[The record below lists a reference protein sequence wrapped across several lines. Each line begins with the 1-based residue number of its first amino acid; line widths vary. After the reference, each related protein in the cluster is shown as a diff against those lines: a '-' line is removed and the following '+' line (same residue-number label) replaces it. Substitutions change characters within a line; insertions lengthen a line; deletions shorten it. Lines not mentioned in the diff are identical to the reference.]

1 MTMASLILLS
11 LLLMMSV
18 TFIPRTAIK
27 DNAVSVITQ
36 IHDEGPYPIVRTP
49 ILLLDNFTDCVMCN
63 VVLSCDSSYSL
74 VQKSLLNPVQVS
86 NKGKVIEETYLWAI
100 GEKEISRK
108 SHYGRYWHGYQVP
121 LTLLL
126 LVTDYNGIRLFN
138 GILYL
143 FLFICTIW
151 LMCKRCG
158 WQLSIA
164 FLVAI
169 LMTASPY
176 IAPMSMQFFG
186 CHAIMLIA
194 TIIVLLRKQS
204 SDKDFTIFLTIGACT
219 AFIDLLTTPV
229 ITLGVPLACYI
240 AYLRPQRT
248 MRTIAL
254 LSLAW
259 VLGYV
264 TLWASKWVIA
274 TVITGENVIANALGT
289 VQFRTIGNGS
299 YFDALKPI
307 GSLLS
312 MLDKYNIS
320 LSNVIVFT
328 IIIIAIFAMI
338 FIIRRGWK
346 PLKQQLWWLI
356 IGALPLVWYCL
367 LPQHSISHF
376 FFTWR
381 ALLVT
386 VFSLTA
392 MILYSIK
399 LSRNE

>member
-1 MTMASLILLS
+1 MASLIFLS

-18 TFIPRTAIK
+18 TSIPRSAIK

-36 IHDEGPYPIVRTP
+36 IHDEGPYPIVHNP
-49 ILLLDNFTDCVMCN
+49 ILLLDNYTDCVMCN
-63 VVLSCDSSYSL
+63 VILSCDSSYSL
-74 VQKSLLNPVQVS
+74 FQKSLLNPVQIS
-86 NKGKVIEETYLWAI
+86 NKGKVIEDTYLWAI
-100 GEKEISRK
+100 GEKDISRK
-108 SHYGRYWHGYQVP
+108 SYYGRYWHGYQVP

-143 FLFICTIW
+143 FLFVCALW
-151 LMCKRCG
+151 LMYKRCG

-164 FLVAI
+164 FLVANLI
-169 LMTASPY
+169 TASPF

-194 TIIVLLRKQS
+194 TTVVLLRNQS
-204 SDKDFTIFLTIGACT
+204 NYKGSIIFITIGACT
-219 AFIDLLTTPV
+219 AFIDLLTTPI
-229 ITLGVPLACYI
+229 ITLGVPLACFIVYNQPK
-240 AYLRPQRT
+240 RK
-248 MRTIAL
+248 MRTISL
-254 LSLAW
+254 MSLAW
-259 VLGYV
+259 VIGYV

-274 TVITGENVIANALGT
+274 TIITGENVIANALGT
-289 VQFRTIGNGS
+289 AQFRTIGNGS
-299 YFDALKPI
+299 YFDAMKPI
-307 GSLLS
+307 GSILS
-312 MLDKYNIS
+312 MLGKYNITS
-320 LSNVIVFT
+320 SKVIVSA
-328 IIIIAIFAMI
+328 IIIIAILAMI

-356 IGALPLVWYCL
+356 LGALPLVWYCL
-367 LPQHSISHF
+367 LPQHSIAHF

-392 MILYSIK
+392 MILYSIT